1 MSAETVWL
9 VCYEERD
16 NMDSNYW
23 RKREIYASSNLE
35 DAKEMY
41 AIYRYDREC
50 PDFRRNVRLREV
62 KLRDLDIPL
71 ERL

>member
-9 VCYEERD
+9 ICYEERD
-16 NMDSNYW
+16 DMDSNYW
-23 RKREIYASSNLE
+23 RKREEYVSGDLD
-35 DAKEMY
+35 DAKRMY
-41 AIYRYDREC
+41 AIYRYSREC

-62 KLRDLDIPL
+62 KLCDLDIPI